1 MLDPIVILNL
11 DIQEQHGGSGRS
23 GDAEEEDQPNTPG
36 AESVEAIIKKREY
49 VLRELVDTEEI
60 YVTDLRLIC
69 EGYMRHMQVRL
80 VSIHHFAYTY
90 ISYRHAKVHPQYDY
104 NKLGVP

>member
-1 MLDPIVILNL
+1 MLN
-11 DIQEQHGGSGRS
+11 QEQHGGSGRS

-69 EGYMRHMQVRL
+69 EGYMRHMQVITNTALCIRAFRIRQP
-80 VSIHHFAYTY
+80 S
-90 ISYRHAKVHPQYDY
+90 HA
-104 NKLGVP
+104 LL